1 MLLILIAQVEPY
13 HLRASQST
21 KLLMDNSKVGTV
33 GRVGLPALAH
43 DVVTGRGGREREGEG
58 EGRWRGEEEGGGRT
72 HESPSYIN
80 KQDRKDM
87 KDQQINDQLNPT
99 STT

>member
-1 MLLILIAQVEPY
+1 
-13 HLRASQST
+13 
-21 KLLMDNSKVGTV
+21 MDNSKVGTV

-43 DVVTGRGGREREGEG
+43 DVVTGGGGREREGEG
-58 EGRWRGEEEGGGRT
+58 EGEVEGGGGGRRR
-72 HESPSYIN
+72 EEEEEEEKNSELPSYIN

-87 KDQQINDQLNPT
+87 EDQQINDQLNPT